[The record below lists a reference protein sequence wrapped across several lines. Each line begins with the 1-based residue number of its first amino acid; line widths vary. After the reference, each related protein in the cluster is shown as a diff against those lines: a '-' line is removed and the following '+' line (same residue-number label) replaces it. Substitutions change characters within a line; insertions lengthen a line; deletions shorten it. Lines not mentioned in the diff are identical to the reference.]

1 MSKHPHPIKALGE
14 TETRFPKSSPIGS
27 SVLNPYDKINQL
39 EDTEFLNRKNS
50 LSQAMAS
57 EHYANVLS
65 ASRESMSGN
74 PIVQSILDGLVKPNQ
89 VLQTISPPDVNFDGD
104 VLGTLSNKG
113 FAQNLQMKSA
123 LEAQLAEELLLERIR
138 KEVDFMRPYN
148 RTDLD
153 RLTIK
158 QPWFNKL
165 SLPEQLMYK
174 QAIFTNRA
182 QTFNA
187 LELEAPTD
195 WLVPEF
201 SECVQYLP
209 RYSTGRLQPVNLVL
223 LDTSDRLQC
232 LSAYIPQVDYDVVY
246 VRYWAAQKNWDV
258 YCRWCDG
265 QVNLVRLDHK
275 NGRVQCEVM
284 NVETTVGSEILR
296 VYGNV
301 FRWRYMQY
309 EQAVAKRVPKRNV
322 TALDE
327 IQTEALK
334 LYSYDLTVPEPE
346 NRDAFIVTMSDA
358 LPKLGRYQGP
368 LSVPTGRKMPPHDRQ
383 PHFSYRYN
391 ADGSVR
397 IKFPVRAAEVNGGA
411 KARNGLQISKLKEIK

>member
-1 MSKHPHPIKALGE
+1 MAKREHPIKSFGE
-14 TETRFPKSSPIGS
+14 TESRFPASSPIGRS
-27 SVLNPYDKINQL
+27 ELNPYTK
-39 EDTEFLNRKNS
+39 ETFAET
-50 LSQAMAS
+50 
-57 EHYANVLS
+57 LS
-65 ASRESMSGN
+65 ASRNAMAGN

-89 VLQTISPPDVNFDGD
+89 VLQTIRPLNAEFDGD
-104 VLGTLSNKG
+104 MLSNLGTLSNKG

-165 SLPEQLMYK
+165 PLPEQLIYK

-195 WLVPEF
+195 WLVPAF
-201 SECVQYLP
+201 SECVKYLP
-209 RYSTGRLQPVNLVL
+209 RYSNGRLQPVNLVL
-223 LDTSDRLQC
+223 MDTSDRLQC
-232 LSAYIPQVDYDVVY
+232 LSVYVPQVDYDVIY

-397 IKFPVRAAEVNGGA
+397 IKFPVKAAEVNGGA
-411 KARNGLQISKLKEIK
+411 KARNGLQISKLKVLPVKE

>member
-1 MSKHPHPIKALGE
+1 MAKREHPIKSFGE
-14 TETRFPKSSPIGS
+14 TESRFPASSPIGRS
-27 SVLNPYDKINQL
+27 ELNPYTK
-39 EDTEFLNRKNS
+39 ETFAE
-50 LSQAMAS
+50 A
-57 EHYANVLS
+57 LS
-65 ASRESMSGN
+65 ASRNAMAGN
-74 PIVQSILDGLVKPNQ
+74 PIVQSILDGLVNPNQ
-89 VLQTISPPDVNFDGD
+89 VLQTIRPLNVEFDGD
-104 VLGTLSNKG
+104 MLSNLGTLSNKG

-165 SLPEQLMYK
+165 PLPEQLIYK

-195 WLVPEF
+195 WLVPAF
-201 SECVQYLP
+201 SECVKYIP
-209 RYSTGRLQPVNLVL
+209 RYSNGRLQPVNLVL
-223 LDTSDRLQC
+223 MDTSDRLQC
-232 LSAYIPQVDYDVVY
+232 LSVYVPQVDYDVIY

-265 QVNLVRLDHK
+265 QINLVRLAHK
-275 NGRVQCEVM
+275 NGQVQCEVM
-284 NVETTVGSEILR
+284 NVETTVGDEILR
-296 VYGNV
+296 VYGNI

-322 TALDE
+322 TALEE

-397 IKFPVRAAEVNGGA
+397 IKFPVKAAEVNGGA
-411 KARNGLQISKLKEIK
+411 KARLGLQISRLKTIK

>member
-1 MSKHPHPIKALGE
+1 MAKREHPIKSFGE
-14 TETRFPKSSPIGS
+14 TESRFPASSPIGRS
-27 SVLNPYDKINQL
+27 ELNPYTK
-39 EDTEFLNRKNS
+39 ETFAE
-50 LSQAMAS
+50 A
-57 EHYANVLS
+57 LS
-65 ASRESMSGN
+65 ASRNAMAGN
-74 PIVQSILDGLVKPNQ
+74 HIVQSILDGLVNPNQ
-89 VLQTISPPDVNFDGD
+89 VLQTIRPLNVEFDGD
-104 VLGTLSNKG
+104 MLSNLGTLSNKG

-165 SLPEQLMYK
+165 PLPEQLIYK

-195 WLVPEF
+195 WLVPAF
-201 SECVQYLP
+201 SECVKYIP
-209 RYSTGRLQPVNLVL
+209 RYSNGRLQPVNLVL
-223 LDTSDRLQC
+223 MDTSDRLQC
-232 LSAYIPQVDYDVVY
+232 LSVYVPQVDYDVIY

-265 QVNLVRLDHK
+265 QINLVRLAHK
-275 NGRVQCEVM
+275 NGQVQCEVM
-284 NVETTVGSEILR
+284 NVETTVGDEILR
-296 VYGNV
+296 VYGNT

-322 TALDE
+322 TALEE

-397 IKFPVRAAEVNGGA
+397 IKFPVKAAEVNGGA
-411 KARNGLQISKLKEIK
+411 KARNGLQISRLKTIK